1 MKRVLAYIVFI
12 GIISFIGYMLFI
24 ILKAEGWMFFRTP
37 ILTGITVGLLF
48 WSIDVIFIRKKKSK
62 AWKEIEERTRFG
74 LPNRPR
80 KP

>member
-12 GIISFIGYMLFI
+12 GIISFFGYGLFI
-24 ILKAEGWMFFRTP
+24 LVKAEGWMVFRTP
-37 ILTGITVGLLF
+37 ILVGIIGGLF
-48 WSIDVIFIRKKKSK
+48 CWSIDVIFIRKKKSK
-62 AWKEIEERTRFG
+62 AWKEIDERTRFG